1 MFQQRIHRALEQ
13 RRNLGLERNVTI
25 FERRHG
31 ANVGQSNAQNFIN
44 FSSNDYLGLAQEPEL
59 IKAWQFGLEKYGCGS
74 GASPLV
80 TGYSSAHINLEKQL
94 CEWLGYSS
102 AVLFNSGFSANQAL
116 LFSLLEKDD
125 WLIQDKLNHASL
137 IEAGMLSCA
146 QMTRF
151 SHNDLDDLS
160 LKLKKVGRHQS
171 TLVVT
176 EGVFSMDG
184 DRPDLKTMS
193 NICQQSNAWLAIDD
207 AHGIGVLG
215 ESGKGSCHY
224 FGIKP
229 QILIVTFGKAAG
241 ISGAAILCDQE
252 TSHYLTQFARH
263 FVYSTA
269 MPPAQAVA
277 LTHAIS
283 MMQTQSWRREKLT
296 ELYSEYDTALQ
307 HCQGYVETQTPIK
320 PFICGDSQCA
330 VKLSNALKNEGF
342 WVGAIR
348 PPTVPKNKAR
358 LRITLSASHSLSQVK
373 SLTSAIV
380 SQHDSIFSG
389 Y

>member
-1 MFQQRIHRALEQ
+1 M
-13 RRNLGLERNVTI
+13 
-25 FERRHG
+25 
-31 ANVGQSNAQNFIN
+31 
-44 FSSNDYLGLAQEPEL
+44 
-59 IKAWQFGLEKYGCGS
+59 
-74 GASPLV
+74 

-241 ISGAAILCDQE
+241 ISGAAILCDPRNQPLLDTICSSFCLFNRNASG
-252 TSHYLTQFARH
+252 TSGGVNARY
-263 FVYSTA
+263 FDDA
-269 MPPAQAVA
+269 NAV
-277 LTHAIS
+277 
-283 MMQTQSWRREKLT
+283 M
-296 ELYSEYDTALQ
+296 
-307 HCQGYVETQTPIK
+307 
-320 PFICGDSQCA
+320 
-330 VKLSNALKNEGF
+330 
-342 WVGAIR
+342 
-348 PPTVPKNKAR
+348 
-358 LRITLSASHSLSQVK
+358 ASRKVN
-373 SLTSAIV
+373 
-380 SQHDSIFSG
+380 
-389 Y
+389 